1 VRHMSILKRTARRN
15 SSWNLYILS
24 NLTGIGGVW
33 RTSSVNKRSC
43 GPLSR
48 YWPFPRRRLS
58 CRNSRRL
65 ERRNSTLTKNRI
77 SPEEGLQD
85 VTSVQSELKRTQ
97 ERCSKLEILTK
108 LSGLLNS
115 SLDFEYVKRR
125 TITAV
130 TELLDCETSSLLLKD
145 DKGQLFFEVAL
156 GEKGEIVKRFQLKMG
171 EGIAGW
177 VAVHGEPLI
186 VPQAVEDP
194 RFFKDVDQ
202 TSDFITH
209 NIICVPLRIKEDV
222 IGVIQGINKRE
233 GTFTEDDLE
242 LFQSFAHQI
251 AIALDN
257 ARLYEELNEM
267 ARKLVEGLSEAIEK
281 RDSYSGGHPQRVLKI
296 CMAIA
301 KYLPLTP
308 EEKRQLTLAAILHD
322 IGKVGITD
330 HILSKNGM
338 LTVEEMEIMKEHPR
352 AGAEI
357 VGHIKQL
364 RPILP
369 GIQYHHEH
377 YDGSGYPEGL
387 QGEEIPLIAR
397 IIAVADTF
405 DAIIHERSYQKGMSR
420 STAVAEITANAGTQF
435 DPHMVEAFAQALDNG
450 DI

>member
-1 VRHMSILKRTARRN
+1 LCYK
-15 SSWNLYILS
+15 
-24 NLTGIGGVW
+24 
-33 RTSSVNKRSC
+33 K
-43 GPLSR
+43 SR
-48 YWPFPRRRLS
+48 WI
-58 CRNSRRL
+58 
-65 ERRNSTLTKNRI
+65 ERRNRTLTTKQI
-77 SPEEGLQD
+77 GTEGVQQD
-85 VTSVQSELKRTQ
+85 VKRFQSELKRMH
-97 ERCSKLEILTK
+97 ERCNKLEILTK

-130 TELLDCETSSLLLKD
+130 TELLDCGTSSLLLKD
-145 DKGQLFFEVAL
+145 EKGQLFFEVAL

-177 VAVHGEPLI
+177 VAMHGEPLI
-186 VPQAVEDP
+186 VPNAVEDP
-194 RFFKDVDQ
+194 RFFKNVDQ
-202 TSDFITH
+202 ASDFVTH
-209 NIICVPLRIKEDV
+209 NIICVPLRIKKDI

-233 GTFTEDDLE
+233 GEFTQDDLE
-242 LFQSFAHQI
+242 LFESFADQI

-301 KYLPLTP
+301 KYLPLSS

-338 LTVEEMEIMKEHPR
+338 LTVEEMEIIREHPR

-364 RPILP
+364 RPIIP
-369 GIQYHHEH
+369 GIKYHHEH

-397 IIAVADTF
+397 IIAVADTY
-405 DAIIHERSYQKGMSR
+405 DAIIHERSYQKGMSK
-420 STAVAEITANAGTQF
+420 SEAVAEITDNAGTQF
-435 DPHMVEAFAQALDNG
+435 DPNMVEAFAQALDNG

>member
-1 VRHMSILKRTARRN
+1 
-15 SSWNLYILS
+15 
-24 NLTGIGGVW
+24 
-33 RTSSVNKRSC
+33 
-43 GPLSR
+43 
-48 YWPFPRRRLS
+48 
-58 CRNSRRL
+58 
-65 ERRNSTLTKNRI
+65 LTKDRRAR
-77 SPEEGLQD
+77 EETQRN
-85 VTSVQSELKRTQ
+85 VEQFQSELKRAQ
-97 ERCSKLEILTK
+97 ERCKKLEILTK

-130 TELLDCETSSLLLKD
+130 TELLECETSSLLLKD
-145 DKGQLFFEVAL
+145 EKGQLFFEVAL
-156 GEKGEIVKRFQLKMG
+156 GEKGEIVKRFQLKVG

-177 VAVHGEPLI
+177 VAMHGEPLI
-186 VPQAVEDP
+186 VPHAVDDA
-194 RFFKDVDQ
+194 RFFKNVDQ
-202 TSDFITH
+202 ASDFVTH
-209 NIICVPLRIKEDV
+209 NIICVPLRIKKDI
-222 IGVIQGINKRE
+222 IGVIQGINKLE
-233 GTFTEDDLE
+233 GEFTHDDLE
-242 LFQSFAHQI
+242 LFQSFADQI

-322 IGKVGITD
+322 IGKLGISD
-330 HILSKNGM
+330 HILGKNGI
-338 LTVEEMEIMKEHPR
+338 LTVEEMEIIREHPY

-364 RPILP
+364 RPIIP
-369 GIQYHHEH
+369 AIQSHHEH
-377 YDGSGYPEGL
+377 YNGSGYPEGL
-387 QGEEIPLIAR
+387 QGDEIPLIAR
-397 IIAVADTF
+397 IIAVADTY
-405 DAIIHERSYQKGMSR
+405 DAIIHERSYQKGMTR

-435 DPHMVEAFAQALDNG
+435 DPLIVEAFAQALDNG

>member
-1 VRHMSILKRTARRN
+1 MTKDRIALEEAQRN
-15 SSWNLYILS
+15 VEQL
-24 NLTGIGGVW
+24 
-33 RTSSVNKRSC
+33 
-43 GPLSR
+43 
-48 YWPFPRRRLS
+48 
-58 CRNSRRL
+58 
-65 ERRNSTLTKNRI
+65 
-77 SPEEGLQD
+77 
-85 VTSVQSELKRTQ
+85 QSELQRAR
-97 ERCSKLEILTK
+97 ERCKKLEILTK

-130 TELLDCETSSLLLKD
+130 TELLECETSSLLLKD
-145 DKGQLFFEVAL
+145 EKGQLFFEVAL
-156 GEKGEIVKRFQLKMG
+156 GEKGEIVKRFQLKVG

-177 VAVHGEPLI
+177 VAMHGEPLI
-186 VPQAVEDP
+186 VPHAVDDV
-194 RFFKDVDQ
+194 RFFKNVDQ
-202 TSDFITH
+202 ASDFVTH
-209 NIICVPLRIKEDV
+209 NIICVPLRIKKDI
-222 IGVIQGINKRE
+222 IGVIQGINKLE
-233 GTFTEDDLE
+233 GEFTHDDLE
-242 LFQSFAHQI
+242 LFQSFADQI

-322 IGKVGITD
+322 IGKVGISD
-330 HILSKNGM
+330 HILGKNGI
-338 LTVEEMEIMKEHPR
+338 LTVEEMAIIREHPF

-364 RPILP
+364 RSIIPA
-369 GIQYHHEH
+369 IQSHHEH

-387 QGEEIPLIAR
+387 QGDEIPLIAR
-397 IIAVADTF
+397 IIAVADTY

-435 DPHMVEAFAQALDNG
+435 DPLMVEAFAQALDNG

>member
-1 VRHMSILKRTARRN
+1 
-15 SSWNLYILS
+15 
-24 NLTGIGGVW
+24 LT
-33 RTSSVNKRSC
+33 TD
-43 GPLSR
+43 
-48 YWPFPRRRLS
+48 
-58 CRNSRRL
+58 
-65 ERRNSTLTKNRI
+65 RI
-77 SPEEGLQD
+77 TPEKKQQDFDGLQH
-85 VTSVQSELKRTQ
+85 ELKRTQ
-97 ERCSKLEILTK
+97 ERCKKLEILTK

-130 TELLDCETSSLLLKD
+130 TELLACETSSLLLKD
-145 DKGQLFFEVAL
+145 EKGQLFFEVAL

-171 EGIAGW
+171 EGVAGW
-177 VAVHGEPLI
+177 VAMHGEPLI
-186 VPQAVEDP
+186 VPHAVEDT
-194 RFFKDVDQ
+194 RFFKNVDQ
-202 TSDFITH
+202 ASDFVTH
-209 NIICVPLRIKEDV
+209 NIICVPLRIKKDI

-233 GTFTEDDLE
+233 GEFTQDDLD
-242 LFQSFAHQI
+242 LFQSFADQI

-322 IGKVGITD
+322 IGKVGISD
-330 HILSKNGM
+330 HILGKNGM
-338 LTVEEMEIMKEHPR
+338 LTVEEMAIIREHPR
-352 AGAEI
+352 TGAEI

-364 RPILP
+364 RSIIPA
-369 GIQYHHEH
+369 IQSHHEH
-377 YDGSGYPEGL
+377 YDGSGYPR
-387 QGEEIPLIAR
+387 GEEIPLLAR
-397 IIAVADTF
+397 IIAVADTY
-405 DAIIHERSYQKGMSR
+405 DAIIHERSYQKGMNR

>member
-1 VRHMSILKRTARRN
+1 
-15 SSWNLYILS
+15 
-24 NLTGIGGVW
+24 
-33 RTSSVNKRSC
+33 
-43 GPLSR
+43 
-48 YWPFPRRRLS
+48 
-58 CRNSRRL
+58 
-65 ERRNSTLTKNRI
+65 LTKKRI
-77 SPEEGLQD
+77 ATEGAQQD
-85 VTSVQSELKRTQ
+85 IKRFQGELKRMH
-97 ERCSKLEILTK
+97 ERCNKLEILTK

-145 DKGQLFFEVAL
+145 EKGELFFEVAL

-177 VAVHGEPLI
+177 VAMHGEPLI
-186 VPQAVEDP
+186 VPNAVEDS
-194 RFFKDVDQ
+194 RFFKNVDQ
-202 TSDFITH
+202 ASDFVTH
-209 NIICVPLRIKEDV
+209 NIICVPLRIKEDI

-233 GTFTEDDLE
+233 GEFTQDDLE
-242 LFQSFAHQI
+242 LFQSFADQI

-281 RDSYSGGHPQRVLKI
+281 RDSYSGGHPQRVLKV

-301 KYLPLTP
+301 KYLPLSS

-322 IGKVGITD
+322 IGKVGVTD
-330 HILSKNGM
+330 QILSKNGM
-338 LTVEEMEIMKEHPR
+338 LTVEEMEIMREHPR
-352 AGAEI
+352 VGAEI

-364 RPILP
+364 RPIIP
-369 GIQYHHEH
+369 GIQFHHEH
-377 YDGSGYPEGL
+377 FDGSGYPEGL

-397 IIAVADTF
+397 IIAVADTY
-405 DAIIHERSYQKGMSR
+405 DAIIHERSYQKGMSK
-420 STAVAEITANAGTQF
+420 SEAVAEITANAGTQF

>member
-1 VRHMSILKRTARRN
+1 MTKDRRAREETQRN
-15 SSWNLYILS
+15 
-24 NLTGIGGVW
+24 VE
-33 RTSSVNKRSC
+33 K
-43 GPLSR
+43 
-48 YWPFPRRRLS
+48 F
-58 CRNSRRL
+58 
-65 ERRNSTLTKNRI
+65 
-77 SPEEGLQD
+77 
-85 VTSVQSELKRTQ
+85 QSELKRAQ
-97 ERCSKLEILTK
+97 ERCKKLEILTK

-130 TELLDCETSSLLLKD
+130 TELLECETSSLLLKD
-145 DKGQLFFEVAL
+145 EKGQLFFEVAL
-156 GEKGEIVKRFQLKMG
+156 GEKGEIVKRFQLKVG

-177 VAVHGEPLI
+177 VAMHGEPLI
-186 VPQAVEDP
+186 VPHAVDDA
-194 RFFKDVDQ
+194 RFFKNVDQ
-202 TSDFITH
+202 ASDFVTH
-209 NIICVPLRIKEDV
+209 NIICVPLRIKKDI
-222 IGVIQGINKRE
+222 IGVIQGINKLE
-233 GTFTEDDLE
+233 GEFTHDDLE
-242 LFQSFAHQI
+242 LFQSFADQI

-322 IGKVGITD
+322 IGKLGISD
-330 HILSKNGM
+330 HILGKNGI
-338 LTVEEMEIMKEHPR
+338 LTVEEMEIVREHPY

-364 RPILP
+364 RPIIP
-369 GIQYHHEH
+369 AIQSHHEH
-377 YDGSGYPEGL
+377 YNGSGYPEGL
-387 QGEEIPLIAR
+387 QGDEIPLIAR
-397 IIAVADTF
+397 IIAVADTY

-435 DPHMVEAFAQALDNG
+435 DPLIVEAFAQALDNG

>member
-1 VRHMSILKRTARRN
+1 
-15 SSWNLYILS
+15 
-24 NLTGIGGVW
+24 LT
-33 RTSSVNKRSC
+33 TD
-43 GPLSR
+43 
-48 YWPFPRRRLS
+48 
-58 CRNSRRL
+58 
-65 ERRNSTLTKNRI
+65 RI
-77 SPEEGLQD
+77 TPEKKQQDFDGLQH
-85 VTSVQSELKRTQ
+85 ELKRTR
-97 ERCSKLEILTK
+97 ERCKKLEILTK

-130 TELLDCETSSLLLKD
+130 TELLECETSSLLLKD
-145 DKGQLFFEVAL
+145 EKGQLFFEVAL

-171 EGIAGW
+171 EGVAGW
-177 VAVHGEPLI
+177 VAMHGEPLI
-186 VPQAVEDP
+186 VPHAVEDP
-194 RFFKDVDQ
+194 RFFKNVDQ
-202 TSDFITH
+202 ASDFVTN
-209 NIICVPLRIKEDV
+209 NIICVPLRIKKDI

-233 GTFTEDDLE
+233 GEFTQDDLD
-242 LFQSFAHQI
+242 LFQSFADQI

-322 IGKVGITD
+322 IGKVGISD
-330 HILSKNGM
+330 HILGKNGM
-338 LTVEEMEIMKEHPR
+338 LTVEEMAIIREHPH

-364 RPILP
+364 RAIIPAIKS
-369 GIQYHHEH
+369 HHEH

-387 QGEEIPLIAR
+387 RGEEIPLIAR
-397 IIAVADTF
+397 IIAVADTY

-435 DPHMVEAFAQALDNG
+435 DPLMVEAFAQALDNG

>member
-1 VRHMSILKRTARRN
+1 MAEKRIA
-15 SSWNLYILS
+15 SDK
-24 NLTGIGGVW
+24 VQHEA
-33 RTSSVNKRSC
+33 
-43 GPLSR
+43 
-48 YWPFPRRRLS
+48 
-58 CRNSRRL
+58 
-65 ERRNSTLTKNRI
+65 ERFQ
-77 SPEEGLQD
+77 G
-85 VTSVQSELKRTQ
+85 ELKRTR
-97 ERCSKLEILTK
+97 ERCDKLEILTR

-125 TITAV
+125 TISAV
-130 TELLDCETSSLLLKD
+130 TELLDCETSSLLLRD
-145 DKGQLFFEVAL
+145 EKGQLFFEVAL

-177 VAVHGEPLI
+177 VAMHGEPLI
-186 VPQAVEDP
+186 VPNAVEDP
-194 RFFKDVDQ
+194 RFFKNVDQ
-202 TSDFITH
+202 ASDFITH
-209 NIICVPLRIKEDV
+209 NIICVPLRIKEEI
-222 IGVIQGINKRE
+222 IGVIQGINKRQGE
-233 GTFTEDDLE
+233 FTQDDLE
-242 LFQSFAHQI
+242 LFQSLADQI

-296 CMAIA
+296 CTAIS

-330 HILSKNGM
+330 QILSKNGM
-338 LTVEEMEIMKEHPR
+338 LTVEEMEIIREHPR

-364 RPILP
+364 QPIIP

-387 QGEEIPLIAR
+387 QGDAIPLIAR
-397 IIAVADTF
+397 IIAVADTY
-405 DAIIHERSYQKGMSR
+405 DAIIHERSYQKGMSK
-420 STAVAEITANAGTQF
+420 SEAVAEITENAGTQF
-435 DPHMVEAFAQALDNG
+435 DPHMVAAFALALDNN